1 MSSLIVNLAVGVV
14 EDDFHQSI
22 FVDSQSDGDWMSR
35 KDRPTQFRQVTEDSV
50 DQAVDVDR

>member
-22 FVDSQSDGDWMSR
+22 SVDSQSDGDWMSR
-35 KDRPTQFRQVTEDSV
+35 KDRPIQFWQVTEDSV